1 LYIAEKLILMDNIT
15 ATYVLGGVIV
25 LVGSTLLT
33 VLAEYCK
40 EKGYFRM
47 REPALKDSIKF
58 RVSLMTNKFEE
69 IRFILNYP
77 NNAEQWLIALK
88 TTIELKRKKIAENWK
103 KDKGS
108 FMKLWNNK
116 SLDDKQAILSVL
128 LKELQQAVE
137 AYSDTKNISN
147 LITEELFLLISK
159 DNEKEY
165 NNIENI
171 IDLLMNDKYME
182 KGNGSTKPGAL
193 IYEIPVVA
201 AYEISTDSDK
211 CKVNRRDDIHE
222 YLVILRKMIH
232 VLFVVQFL
240 QRYSTINTKKKN
252 INWRKHFGKSLTFC
266 TMGLVLTLIVEYK
279 TTITSFFQGIMS

>member
-1 LYIAEKLILMDNIT
+1 MDNIT

-88 TTIELKRKKIAENWK
+88 KSIESKRKKIAENWK

-116 SLDDKQAILSVL
+116 SLDDKQAIFSVL

-165 NNIENI
+165 SNIENI
-171 IDLLMNDKYME
+171 IDSLMNDKYME
-182 KGNGSTKPGAL
+182 KGNGSNKPGAL

-211 CKVNRRDDIHE
+211 SKVNRRDDIHE
-222 YLVILRKMIH
+222 YLVFLRKMIH

-252 INWRKHFGKSLTFC
+252 INWRKHFGKSLSFC

-279 TTITSFFQGIMS
+279 STITSFFQGIMS